1 MGGILSHTDVSASGL
16 AAERLR
22 MEVIANNIANANTTR
37 GKDGSPY
44 RRLEVVFT
52 TAYDDAL
59 GSISGGK
66 GGGVRATVVQT
77 DGSDLPRVYKPGHP
91 DADEQGYVTMPN
103 VSLASEMV
111 NLITANRSYEANL
124 RVLRSFRD
132 MAQQALSL
140 LRRI

>member
-1 MGGILSHTDVSASGL
+1 MDGILSHTDVSASGL
-16 AAERLR
+16 TAERLR

-37 GKDGSPY
+37 GEDGGPY
-44 RRLEVVFT
+44 RRHEVVFA
-52 TAYDDAL
+52 TAYEDAL
-59 GSISGGK
+59 GISRGGK
-66 GGGVRATVVQT
+66 GGGVRAEVVQT
-77 DGSDLPRVYKPGHP
+77 SGDDMPRAYKPGHP

-103 VSLASEMV
+103 VSLANEMV
-111 NLITANRSYEANL
+111 DLITANRSYEAHL

>member
-1 MGGILSHTDVSASGL
+1 MDGILSHTDVSASGL
-16 AAERLR
+16 TAERLR

-37 GKDGSPY
+37 GEDGGPY
-44 RRLEVVFT
+44 RRHEVVFA
-52 TAYDDAL
+52 TAYEDAL
-59 GSISGGK
+59 GINRGGK
-66 GGGVRATVVQT
+66 GGGVRAEVVQT
-77 DGSDLPRVYKPGHP
+77 SGDDLPRVYKPGHP

-103 VSLASEMV
+103 VSLANEMV
-111 NLITANRSYEANL
+111 DLITANRSYEANL